1 MHQNAFLGFALVAI
15 KLIVATK
22 RPNLYKSNRCEE
34 KIALKLRFNEK
45 FCRIQDAMPNAV
57 CSNFIVVFVLFMIN
71 CQELRLRQA
80 DELRLLFYFCILIS
94 LSAFI

>member
-1 MHQNAFLGFALVAI
+1 
-15 KLIVATK
+15 
-22 RPNLYKSNRCEE
+22 
-34 KIALKLRFNEK
+34 
-45 FCRIQDAMPNAV
+45 MPNAV